1 MEREYGIFNY
11 ISCNPISSKGSSK
24 EKIKKPSLS

>member
-11 ISCNPISSKGSSK
+11 ISYNPISSKGSSK
-24 EKIKKPSLS
+24 KAIKKT

>member
-11 ISCNPISSKGSSK
+11 ISYNPISYKGSSK
-24 EKIKKPSLS
+24 EKIKKT

>member
-11 ISCNPISSKGSSK
+11 ISYNPISYKGSSK
-24 EKIKKPSLS
+24 EIKKNLA

>member
-11 ISCNPISSKGSSK
+11 ISYNPISYKGSFK
-24 EKIKKPSLS
+24 EIIKKT

>member
-11 ISCNPISSKGSSK
+11 ISYNPISYKGSSK
-24 EKIKKPSLS
+24 EIIKKNLA

>member
-24 EKIKKPSLS
+24 EKKPSLS

>member
-11 ISCNPISSKGSSK
+11 ISYNPISYKGSSK
-24 EKIKKPSLS
+24 EKTKKT

>member
-11 ISCNPISSKGSSK
+11 ISYNPISYKESSK
-24 EKIKKPSLS
+24 EKIKKT

>member
-11 ISCNPISSKGSSK
+11 ISYNSISYKGSSK
-24 EKIKKPSLS
+24 EIIKKT

>member
-11 ISCNPISSKGSSK
+11 ISYNPISSKESSK
-24 EKIKKPSLS
+24 KAIKKNLA